1 MREKLLLQL
10 VLEWQISFL
19 NLILMNLR
27 KNFLVLMIALL
38 ATHLLK
44 GLIIGT
50 PWIGIFIWSL
60 PLIFFGYRA
69 FKYPTAKLYQIFGFI
84 ILIYFMTACLTVF
97 GIPNPSLLSWLE
109 LIEIVALFFVTV

>member
-1 MREKLLLQL
+1 
-10 VLEWQISFL
+10 
-19 NLILMNLR
+19 MNLR
-27 KNFLVLMIALL
+27 KIFLVLMIAVL
-38 ATHLLK
+38 ATHLLH

-60 PLIFFGYRA
+60 PLIFFAYRA

-109 LIEIVALFFVTV
+109 LIEIVALFFVAVYAAREQLNVK